1 MDQSRRQILKL
12 IAVAPVALSV
22 GFAGEALM
30 RFVKPTMKPFGM
42 FDPADLPVSAIRE
55 AFDKSDFPEPW
66 TCIPFVFQMKI
77 AVFNPEQA
85 EVREIPA
92 YIIRLQDED
101 IVAYSRVCPKGC
113 RYLNYIPEPR
123 KCSHCN
129 TQRGRDLCCCGFA
142 VDNPVLKCP
151 KCWSIFD
158 LARKGQ
164 ILCGRAPRPPVEFK
178 LDLDGES
185 IVIASL
191 QERIW

>member
-129 TQRGRDLCCCGFA
+129 T
-142 VDNPVLKCP
+142 
-151 KCWSIFD
+151 
-158 LARKGQ
+158 
-164 ILCGRAPRPPVEFK
+164 
-178 LDLDGES
+178 
-185 IVIASL
+185 
-191 QERIW
+191 